1 MSVIV
6 MVYQSKAQVQA
17 ELAEMAEVLFVASLA
32 DEDMDDMNPNEED
45 EWLLDDLD
53 PTDDALQIIA
63 LRTLEFV
70 QSMSGNGSRGPYNG
84 IPRSK
89 DYFATLLQQPDQ
101 RFRYVFRSVQYWVS
115 LLLGTSKLFEN

>member
-1 MSVIV
+1 

-32 DEDMDDMNPNEED
+32 DEDMDDMNLNEED

-101 RFRYVFRSVQYWVS
+101 RFRYVFRSAQYWVS
-115 LLLGTSKLFEN
+115 LGYI